1 VNRVS
6 PARFPPSLILQE
18 KRYLAAAESGQAAE
32 ASAARA
38 ALGAGIEAQL
48 ASDRQRLLEL
58 KDRSGSRSERDF
70 LRARVALLEPRL
82 ESLRHPGDPLAQTA
96 APAAPWRHAQP
107 VAPWAPTEPTEP
119 TPAAEPPVRA
129 VSSGRRS
136 RGRVPEQRVHPAHR
150 DEEDT
155 QEEVKPRHRNDI
167 QGLRAVAVVLV
178 ALAHAGVGFLK
189 GGFVGVD
196 VFFVLSGFLITG
208 LLVSEARR
216 RRYVSLAEFYL
227 RRARRILPAAT
238 LTLIVTDLAAYH
250 LLNIVRAKQYLTDSI
265 SSVFFAANFHFA
277 AQGTNYFAQGQP
289 PSPFQHFWSLAVEEQ
304 FYVVW
309 PALFVLVLGLAFRRY
324 APRPTVVRERAIR
337 RVFLVVVAIG
347 AASLLFSI
355 IYTSSSPAAAYFST
369 PARVWELALGAALAL
384 GGSRLAGL
392 PDGWRAGMGWAGLV
406 CIVIA
411 AVTYSGATAFPGY
424 AALLPTV
431 GAALL
436 IAAGLAQTS
445 PRLSAGRVLGVLPLR
460 YVGDR
465 SYAFYLWHWPVLVIV
480 AQHAGHNLSVGEN
493 LLLLLAAFALSIV
506 SYRLFESPIRNS
518 QWTRKGESA
527 VAWVASVMAVLIL
540 ATVYVSSINNRETRQ
555 RLAAEQTP
563 ASVLALAP
571 QPATTTAPIP
581 GAAPSNSSSQVLPAV
596 VKAVTDASARRSV
609 PAVLNPPVGQ
619 LLNDLPNLP
628 ANCIAHDGQTQASI
642 CRLGATASSRMIA
655 VIGDSHA
662 EMWLPAIVKF
672 AQQDGWVVVPI
683 MKSACTP
690 PLWPHGSGQC
700 PTWFRWAMHEGSVLH
715 PDVTLIAGHY
725 SYRSQTADDPATD
738 QLLSTA
744 LNGAVVAMKKA
755 SKHVAI
761 IADIPEL
768 ARQPVDCLLASHA
781 TLASC
786 SETLAPSE
794 PNLTSVVAQL
804 AAADGVGV
812 IDPTGWFCYQE
823 QCPLVVGNL
832 ITYRDTDHV
841 SATYAAALS
850 AAFRAEFNLAIKS

>member
-1 VNRVS
+1 VVEPKRTIGGSKSVS
-6 PARFPPSLILQE
+6 RPSPPRLPASLILLE
-18 KRYLAAAESGQAAE
+18 KRYLAAAKSGQADE

-38 ALGAGIEAQL
+38 SLAEAIEAQL
-48 ASDRQRLLEL
+48 DSDRQRLVTL
-58 KDRSGSRSERDF
+58 KDRSSRGERDF
-70 LRARVALLEPRL
+70 LRDRVGLLDARRQ
-82 ESLRHPGDPLAQTA
+82 SLAQPGGWAQPA
-96 APAAPWRHAQP
+96 AAPPEPAPPEPAAPEP
-107 VAPWAPTEPTEP
+107 APSTS
-119 TPAAEPPVRA
+119 AEADR
-129 VSSGRRS
+129 
-136 RGRVPEQRVHPAHR
+136 E
-150 DEEDT
+150 
-155 QEEVKPRHRNDI
+155 EEVHPRHRNDI
-167 QGLRAVAVVLV
+167 QGLRAVAVLLV

-208 LLVSEARR
+208 LLVAEARR
-216 RRYVSLAEFYL
+216 RRFVSLAEFYL

-309 PALFVLVLGLAFRRY
+309 PALFLIILGLAFRRY
-324 APRPTVVRERAIR
+324 APRPNVVRERAIR
-337 RVFLVVVAIG
+337 RVLVFVVVIAL
-347 AASLLFSI
+347 ASLVWSI
-355 IYTSSSPAAAYFST
+355 VYTSSSPAAAYFST
-369 PARVWELALGAALAL
+369 PARVWELGLGAALAL
-384 GGSRLAGL
+384 GGARLAGL
-392 PDGWRAGMGWAGLV
+392 SAGWRTGLGWAGVL

-411 AVTYSGATAFPGY
+411 AVAYSGGTPFPGY

-431 GAALL
+431 GAALV
-436 IAAGLAQTS
+436 IAAGLGKVSA
-445 PRLSAGRVLGVLPLR
+445 PRLSAGRVLGVLPMR

-480 AQHAGHNLSVGEN
+480 AQHAGHSLSVGEN

-506 SYRLFESPIRNS
+506 SYRLIESPVRS
-518 QWTRKGESA
+518 AQWTRRGDSA

-540 ATVYVSSINNRETRQ
+540 ATIYVSSINNREARQ

-571 QPATTTAPIP
+571 QPPATKIP
-581 GAAPSNSSSQVLPAV
+581 VPAGGVTPPAATSQVLPAV
-596 VKAVTDASARRSV
+596 IKAATGASRRGGL

-619 LLNDLPNLP
+619 LLSDLPNLA

-642 CRLGATASSRMIA
+642 CRLGAASSSRTIA

-662 EMWLPAIVKF
+662 EMWLPAILKF
-672 AQQDGWVVVPI
+672 AQQDGWAVIPI

-690 PLWPHGSGQC
+690 ALWPSGSGQC
-700 PTWFRWAMHEGSVLH
+700 PTWFRWAMHEGALLH
-715 PDVTLIAGHY
+715 PDVTLITGHY
-725 SYRSQTADDPATD
+725 TYRSQIADNPGAD
-738 QLLSTA
+738 QALGTA
-744 LNGAVVAMKKA
+744 LNQAVVDMKKA
-755 SKHVAI
+755 SKRVAI
-761 IADIPEL
+761 IADVPQL

-786 SETLAPSE
+786 SESLAPSE

-804 AAADGVGV
+804 AATDRVGL
-812 IDPTGWFCYQE
+812 IDPTGWFCYQG

-832 ITYRDTDHV
+832 ITYRDIDHV

-850 AAFRAEFNLAIKS
+850 AAFRSAFTLAIRPGKPA